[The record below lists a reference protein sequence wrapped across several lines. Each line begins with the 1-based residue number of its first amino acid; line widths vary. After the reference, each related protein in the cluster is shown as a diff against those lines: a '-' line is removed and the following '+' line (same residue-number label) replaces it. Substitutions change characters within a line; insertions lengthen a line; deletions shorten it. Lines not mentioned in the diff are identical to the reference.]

1 MKIVELKNVK
11 LLAAVAGGA
20 AVVGLGVF
28 GAAAGGSAT
37 TLAGSKMN
45 IGQTSIESTPPTA
58 PMISMAVP
66 KIKGPAPLPSEQKAA
81 E

>member
-1 MKIVELKNVK
+1 MKVTELNNLK

-20 AVVGLGVF
+20 AVIALGVF
-28 GAAAGGSAT
+28 GAADGGSAAN
-37 TLAGSKMN
+37 LAGSKMN
-45 IGQTSIESTPPTA
+45 IGQTSVESTPPTA

-66 KIKGPAPLPSEQKAA
+66 KIKGPAPLPSEQQAA